1 MPKNEKFNLADLNMP
16 SFNDC
21 GSFVPQ
27 RSPCNQC
34 HMLCLHVC
42 CTIEHIQ
49 LQRSHNPHK

>member
-27 RSPCNQC
+27 RSLCNQC

-42 CTIEHIQ
+42 YTIEHIQ